1 MLQTRRHKL
10 YGALQPISSP
20 PVPFHTLTLDF
31 ILALPT
37 LETPD
42 LFNTI
47 LSVTCKFSGRTTFI
61 PGKITWSAMQWASVL
76 IDQLDTVDW
85 GLPKVLIS
93 DRDRK
98 FLSKLW
104 RAMFEKLSVDLL
116 YSTAYHPQTD
126 GTSERTNQTAEIALR
141 FYVHTL
147 ERPSLW
153 PSVLPRLQA
162 QLNNSTSSRTSL
174 SPNAVT
180 YGFQPNRPLDLLVP
194 GLDSDKA
201 MARSTARDAIS
212 FAQMNNKRHYDRR
225 HQPMYLKVG
234 EWALVRLHKGYE
246 IPSTLGITKKLTD
259 QYVGPFKVLEKIGK
273 LAYRLDVPD
282 HWRIHPVFT
291 VAQLEPAP
299 DPNMDPYDR
308 PRPDQP
314 DSVFVEGDTDT
325 MKSYDVERLLNKR
338 VIRKGRGYATE
349 YLVRWKG
356 YGPAFDEW
364 YNIKDLENADE
375 LVAEYEAA
383 MATSASAPPT
393 PATPPDVP
401 PRRRRGRPR
410 RNLLRDA

>member
-1 MLQTRRHKL
+1 MKQIDKNDGRGEDTTTLPFLRGDRLPLIDAEPYFTPRPKNEDVSQEASEASNFPQNYNLVYHVDRLSGVQRLYIPQALVKEILAIAYGDGHPGFQRYYEIITKSWYIHGLTSVLREYIRHCPECLMLQTRRHKL

-180 YGFQPNRPLDLLVP
+180 YGFQLNRPLDLLVP
-194 GLDSDKA
+194 GLDLDKA

-212 FAQMNNKRHYDRR
+212 FA
-225 HQPMYLKVG
+225 
-234 EWALVRLHKGYE
+234 
-246 IPSTLGITKKLTD
+246 
-259 QYVGPFKVLEKIGK
+259 
-273 LAYRLDVPD
+273 
-282 HWRIHPVFT
+282 
-291 VAQLEPAP
+291 
-299 DPNMDPYDR
+299 
-308 PRPDQP
+308 
-314 DSVFVEGDTDT
+314 
-325 MKSYDVERLLNKR
+325 
-338 VIRKGRGYATE
+338 
-349 YLVRWKG
+349 
-356 YGPAFDEW
+356 
-364 YNIKDLENADE
+364 
-375 LVAEYEAA
+375 
-383 MATSASAPPT
+383 
-393 PATPPDVP
+393 
-401 PRRRRGRPR
+401 
-410 RNLLRDA
+410 